1 MNEIKYMRLILFFD
15 LPSKEDY
22 EKKDYRLFHNSLIK
36 NGYVMIQFSVY
47 IKAINSF
54 SKVQREIDKI
64 RKEIPQS
71 GNIRMLAIT
80 EKQYLNMAIILG
92 HKNIN
97 EIYNNTKRY
106 LKI

>member
-22 EKKDYRLFHNSLIK
+22 EKRNYCLFHNALIK
-36 NGYVMIQFSVY
+36 NGYIMMQFSVY
-47 IKAINSF
+47 IKATNSN
-54 SKVQREIDKI
+54 SKIKREIEKI
-64 RKEIPQS
+64 RKHIPKA
-71 GNIRMLAIT
+71 GNIRIISIT
-80 EKQYLNMAIILG
+80 EKQYMNMEIILG

-97 EIYNNTKRY
+97 EIYNNSKRY

>member
-22 EKKDYRLFHNSLIK
+22 EKKEYRLFQKALIK
-36 NGYVMIQFSVY
+36 NGYVMMQFSVY

-54 SKVQREIDKI
+54 SKVKREMQKI
-64 RKEIPQS
+64 KKDIPS
-71 GNIRMLAIT
+71 GGNIRMIAIT
-80 EKQYLNMAIILG
+80 EKQYLNMEIILG

-97 EIYNNTKRY
+97 EIYNNTERY
-106 LKI
+106 TKI

>member
-1 MNEIKYMRLILFFD
+1 MRLILFFD

-22 EKKDYRLFHNSLIK
+22 EKKDYRFFHNSLIK
-36 NGYVMIQFSVY
+36 NGYVMMQFSVY

-64 RKEIPQS
+64 RKEISRS
-71 GNIRMLAIT
+71 GNIRVLAIT
-80 EKQYLNMAIILG
+80 EKQHLNMVIILG
-92 HKNIN
+92 RKNIN